1 MATVMNYTLAGKGNK
16 VVDRADVI
24 RAAAIRLFAAEGFQS
39 VSLRRIADV
48 SGVQVGSLYNH
59 IDGKQE
65 LLFELIYETE
75 KNLLEILKRAVGANN
90 NPLKK
95 IEAYVENY
103 YRYAC
108 VNREL
113 HILAVREKR
122 CLDSDGAA
130 RLCDT
135 QASHERLVVDM
146 LHEASKAGL
155 LRVTDHTFSVR
166 FIWSLL
172 DGMVVRDD
180 IRKSEVSDAVNK
192 LKSAVSRLLGVD

>member
-1 MATVMNYTLAGKGNK
+1 MNYSLVGKGKK

-39 VSLRRIADV
+39 VSLRRIADF

-75 KNLLEILKRAVGANN
+75 KNLLDVLKSAVAAQN
-90 NPLKK
+90 NPLDK
-95 IEAYVENY
+95 IKTYVESY
-103 YRYAC
+103 YRYAYS
-108 VNREL
+108 NREL
-113 HILAVREKR
+113 HMLAVREKR
-122 CLDSDGAA
+122 CLDSDSAA
-130 RLCDT
+130 RLRDT
-135 QASHERLVVDM
+135 QMSHERLVIAM
-146 LHEASKAGL
+146 LHEASKGGL
-155 LRVTDHTFSVR
+155 LKVTDHTFSVR

-192 LKSAVSRLLGVD
+192 LKSAVTRLLGAD

>member
-1 MATVMNYTLAGKGNK
+1 MAAVMNHSLAGKGKK
-16 VVDRADVI
+16 VADRAGVI

-39 VSLRRIADV
+39 VSLRRIADF

-65 LLFELIYETE
+65 LLFELIYEAE
-75 KNLLEILKRAVGANN
+75 INLLQVLRNSVAAQGD
-90 NPLKK
+90 PLSRIK
-95 IEAYVENY
+95 AYVESY

-113 HILAVREKR
+113 HVLAVREKR
-122 CLDSDGAA
+122 CLDSDNAG
-130 RLCDT
+130 RLRET
-135 QASHERLVVDM
+135 QASHERLVVEM
-146 LHEASKAGL
+146 LHEASRAGL

-172 DGMVVRDD
+172 DGMIMRDD
-180 IRKSEVSDAVNK
+180 IREGEVPDAVNK
-192 LKSAVSRLLGVD
+192 LKSAVTRLLGAG